1 MELELKGVALK
12 RERLHRK
19 RETLQQRR
27 GRTKESETE
36 TETEILKNQKE
47 RIQKRRNVQMKEF
60 LARQTL
66 ARERDTSEHASS
78 LKYESKFE
86 KWKEQQA
93 MKVQPPSIFATGIG
107 SDKTS
112 HQTTKRRPTR
122 PASASIGRRNRKE
135 RQEKSVARLSPAR
148 PTRPARPAR
157 PQSAHPASHGGRR
170 GRGSTAVSFSTLN
183 ITPRTKEVTNGLIR
197 TMCKPMIHLFNSSKK
212 DDHHRRS
219 KIINSMGDT
228 VRLSSGSGVQSSSI
242 AAASPSSPSNGTMRV
257 VYTGTDVRAADDK
270 QQTPQ
275 KFTNDE
281 MISSYLKPLQYE
293 DEDDYTPWR
302 PRIKQLTST
311 RTYGKPKDTVPVRS
325 DGGVPHV
332 HSPGKPPPDNAP
344 KDVKA
349 QYIYNLQ
356 QYIVQ
361 QAAKTK
367 RVKKNKKNYN
377 KKRRDHEKNNDR
389 NKDSSNSSANELV
402 WKPEL
407 GNDRVDLVSNPVQ
420 CQLSST
426 SKPFEFRLQH
436 QYVRSSAAAAT
447 KSALKASGRK
457 DTSGNFTLR
466 LASMGS
472 SKTNHGNK
480 LSIWRHRQGAT
491 VFDGVFDRY
500 TMEDGREM
508 FFFHQHTLHE
518 QEAPAP
524 KPQRTPHALSDIGL
538 ARWWRDPPPPRI
550 HDDATMEI
558 KMKRGEISLL
568 EPKKMILQTD
578 VITFLVGKDV
588 PTPMTIETEK
598 PPYLPPVF
606 LLRCATSDS
615 QSLYNFCYDA
625 KQMKLKQKSFD
636 IDWQRI
642 VENNYLLHKF
652 MSKYELDEEAG
663 RTMLENLRV
672 AVEKNYGYLLP
683 LFTYYSA
690 MGDCTI
696 RGIQLNA
703 FRAFLQDTKICK
715 FLVKFFLL
723 FLPC

>member
-12 RERLHRK
+12 RERLHK
-19 RETLQQRR
+19 KCETLQHRR

-36 TETEILKNQKE
+36 SETEMLKNQKE

-66 ARERDTSEHASS
+66 ARDRDTSEHASS

-93 MKVQPPSIFATGIG
+93 IKVRPPSIFATGIG

-112 HQTTKRRPTR
+112 HRTTTTRRPTR
-122 PASASIGRRNRKE
+122 PASAIDRRKRKDK
-135 RQEKSVARLSPAR
+135 QEKSVARLSLAR
-148 PTRPARPAR
+148 PTRPTRPAR

-183 ITPRTKEVTNGLIR
+183 ITPRTKEVTNSLIR
-197 TMCKPMIHLFNSSKK
+197 TMCKPMIHLFHSSSRK
-212 DDHHRRS
+212 DDHHRKS

-228 VRLSSGSGVQSSSI
+228 VGLSSRTGVQSSSTAI
-242 AAASPSSPSNGTMRV
+242 ASSSSSSNGTMRV
-257 VYTGTDVRAADDK
+257 VYTGTDVRAAHDD

-311 RTYGKPKDTVPVRS
+311 RTYGKPKDTVPVLS

-367 RVKKNKKNYN
+367 KNKKKNYN
-377 KKRRDHEKNNDR
+377 KKSGDRDGWAIDDGSSQDEKNNGRD
-389 NKDSSNSSANELV
+389 KSSSSSSTNDLV

-407 GNDRVDLVSNPVQ
+407 GNDRVDFASNPVQ

-436 QYVRSSAAAAT
+436 QYVQSNAAAAT

-466 LASMGS
+466 LASMAS

-480 LSIWRHRQGAT
+480 LSIWCVCLAKIKFSH
-491 VFDGVFDRY
+491 
-500 TMEDGREM
+500 
-508 FFFHQHTLHE
+508 FFFHLT
-518 QEAPAP
+518 
-524 KPQRTPHALSDIGL
+524 
-538 ARWWRDPPPPRI
+538 
-550 HDDATMEI
+550 
-558 KMKRGEISLL
+558 
-568 EPKKMILQTD
+568 
-578 VITFLVGKDV
+578 
-588 PTPMTIETEK
+588 
-598 PPYLPPVF
+598 
-606 LLRCATSDS
+606 
-615 QSLYNFCYDA
+615 
-625 KQMKLKQKSFD
+625 
-636 IDWQRI
+636 
-642 VENNYLLHKF
+642 
-652 MSKYELDEEAG
+652 
-663 RTMLENLRV
+663 
-672 AVEKNYGYLLP
+672 
-683 LFTYYSA
+683 
-690 MGDCTI
+690 
-696 RGIQLNA
+696 
-703 FRAFLQDTKICK
+703 
-715 FLVKFFLL
+715 
-723 FLPC
+723 